1 MSENTNPILYP
12 NWNDRSSKEILKP
25 WRSKSIYSKYFT
37 YWGTVLSP
45 PPLSWASVR
54 LQSWISI
61 SVLLTRTSLPWAA
74 LDLGSGEHTVLARLF
89 VCGTQAMFSVC
100 FNKWQS
106 RNVSLS
112 NMGGKNSYLLG
123 RGWDGWTASPTQW
136 TWVWANSREM
146 VKDKEDWWA
155 AVHGVTKNQTW
166 LNDWTTTKERT
177 CEYFHIRLENEND
190 PNSGMLL
197 SINQPASISPI
208 WQNNYFA

>member
-1 MSENTNPILYP
+1 MKAYITFKHTFKGQSNLSERGQFCTGSCHLCENGCLRTVVLEKTLQSPLN
-12 NWNDRSSKEILKP
+12 SKEIKP
-25 WRSKSIYSKYFT
+25 VHPK
-37 YWGTVLSP
+37 
-45 PPLSWASVR
+45 
-54 LQSWISI
+54 
-61 SVLLTRTSLPWAA
+61 
-74 LDLGSGEHTVLARLF
+74 
-89 VCGTQAMFSVC
+89 GTQPWMFTGRINAEALILWPPDAKSQLIRLG
-100 FNKWQS
+100 KISWE
-106 RNVSLS
+106 RLKAGE
-112 NMGGKNSYLLG
+112 GGG